1 MLKTRLVTHTST
13 LARMRDRRG
22 MSLVE
27 IMVVIAI
34 IGILGS
40 VIAVNVFGFLE
51 DANRSAAKIQMQN
64 MQKGLIAYAAKHK
77 GKYPTSGEGLDAAKK
92 YFEGNA
98 VPRDPWDNNYV
109 YTSPGTRGNNPYEI
123 VSYGKDG
130 KEGGE
135 GDDAD
140 ITSWNLSNE

>member
-1 MLKTRLVTHTST
+1 MRKSSLLTRSI
-13 LARMRDRRG
+13 RDRRG

-51 DANRSAAKIQMQN
+51 DANRSAARIQMQN

-77 GKYPTSGEGLDAAKK
+77 GKYPSSGEGLDAAKK
-92 YFEGNA
+92 YFENSE
-98 VPRDPWDNNYV
+98 VPKDPWDNPYV
-109 YTSPGTRGNNPYEI
+109 YISPGTHGDHPYEI
-123 VSYGKDG
+123 MSYGKDG

-140 ITSWNLSNE
+140 VQSWNTSED